1 MPPTGFHYTIVVLGA
16 MDWLFKALSSWLI
29 NRLKN
34 LVACESGPGLEPIAE
49 QFPHSYTKR
58 LSKRVL
64 LKKKNPSNN
73 DREHCDWICKIM
85 ARV

>member
-1 MPPTGFHYTIVVLGA
+1 

-49 QFPHSYTKR
+49 QFPHSYAKR

-64 LKKKNPSNN
+64 VRKRTRNN
-73 DREHCDWICKIM
+73 DQEHCDLIRKIM

>member
-16 MDWLFKALSSWLI
+16 MDWLFEALSSWLI

-49 QFPHSYTKR
+49 QFPHGYTKR

-64 LKKKNPSNN
+64 LRK
-73 DREHCDWICKIM
+73 EQGIM
-85 ARV
+85 NESIVI

>member
-1 MPPTGFHYTIVVLGA
+1 MPPAGFHYTIVVLGA

-34 LVACESGPGLEPIAE
+34 LVACESGPRLEPIAE

-64 LKKKNPSNN
+64 LKMTKSIVIRFAKLWLGF
-73 DREHCDWICKIM
+73 DIL
-85 ARV
+85 VF

>member
-1 MPPTGFHYTIVVLGA
+1 

-64 LKKKNPSNN
+64 LSK
-73 DREHCDWICKIM
+73 EQGIM
-85 ARV
+85 NESIVI

>member
-1 MPPTGFHYTIVVLGA
+1 

-34 LVACESGPGLEPIAE
+34 LVACESGPRLEPIAE

-64 LKKKNPSNN
+64 VRKKRLSSPI
-73 DREHCDWICKIM
+73 WIKFQKKS
-85 ARV
+85 RSVGVHGETKGTVSF

>member
-1 MPPTGFHYTIVVLGA
+1 MTPAGFHYTIVVLGA

-58 LSKRVL
+58 LSKTVL
-64 LKKKNPSNN
+64 VRRKNK
-73 DREHCDWICKIM
+73 EG
-85 ARV
+85 

>member
-1 MPPTGFHYTIVVLGA
+1 

-64 LKKKNPSNN
+64 LKKK
-73 DREHCDWICKIM
+73 E
-85 ARV
+85 

>member
-1 MPPTGFHYTIVVLGA
+1 
-16 MDWLFKALSSWLI
+16 MDWLFEALSSWLI

-34 LVACESGPGLEPIAE
+34 LVACESSPGLKPVAE

-64 LKKKNPSNN
+64 LKK
-73 DREHCDWICKIM
+73 EQGIM
-85 ARV
+85 TKSIVI

>member
-1 MPPTGFHYTIVVLGA
+1 
-16 MDWLFKALSSWLI
+16 MDWLFQALSSWLI
-29 NRLKN
+29 NCLKN

-64 LKKKNPSNN
+64 VRKKNKYM
-73 DREHCDWICKIM
+73 C
-85 ARV
+85 